1 MDRKTLERANNLAR
15 VIDNNNERLE
25 ELRDLSAGVADGG
38 TLELKVALGR
48 LTLLPEEAR
57 AVIELIETRLM
68 KQIREDENLLSN
80 L

>member
-1 MDRKTLERANNLAR
+1 MDRKTLERANDLVR

-25 ELRDLSAGVADGG
+25 ELRDLSAGVADGE
-38 TLELKVALGR
+38 TLELKVELGR
-48 LTLLPEEAR
+48 LALLPEEAR

-68 KQIREDENLLSN
+68 KRIREDENLLSN